1 MPPDADIAEIST
13 IFLSATAKDCKAY
26 RESVRDFVQ
35 SNLPAAKIY
44 LQEDWAEGGHF
55 VVDVCK
61 ARVVE
66 SDGYFGLFGFRYGWI
81 PPGFQ
86 YSITELEFRWA
97 EAKWGKG
104 EAPVFILL
112 PEAGS
117 PAEAHLREAAKAQ
130 TELEPPDLAAL
141 DDANQTR
148 FLQTVKAWAA
158 DGRIMVFYRD
168 RLELMGKALSSIQNW
183 NLTLLRQAL
192 AGRRQASGDIPL
204 AELGRI
210 GRDTQRTALVDA
222 LEDFRADR
230 GERAAAFL
238 VHGLENHGQREFA
251 EFLNAWDDEWEDAQ
265 PICGQPADTDSADAL
280 IRWTCGQLGT
290 PMIDRAAI
298 PELAQT
304 LAVRLRRG
312 PVIVILRSI
321 GHRQERLTRFIEGFW
336 CPLRKALA
344 AQDCGGGRLY
354 WFLID
359 HCPLPQ
365 PAPEGV
371 TAAEADAGTAD
382 YDDLLA
388 LPALGDISAGQVRKW
403 LKELRKSAG
412 ITLDEPRRDEI
423 AALATTPDGNPSD
436 VYNRLT
442 LNGFWAS
449 AS

>member
-1 MPPDADIAEIST
+1 MPSDADIAEISQ

-44 LQEDWAEGGHF
+44 LQEDWSEGGHF

-61 ARVVE
+61 ARVTE

-97 EAKWGKG
+97 EAKWGNG

-117 PAEAHLREAAKAQ
+117 PAEKHLREAAKAQ
-130 TELEPPDLAAL
+130 TDLDPPDLAAL
-141 DDANQTR
+141 DNANQTR
-148 FLQTVKAWAA
+148 FLQTVKEWAA

-168 RLELMGKALSSIQNW
+168 QVELLGKALSSIQNW

-210 GRDTQRTALVDA
+210 GRDTQRMALVDA
-222 LEDFRADR
+222 LEDFRSVK

-238 VHGLENHGQREFA
+238 VHGPENHGQREFA
-251 EFLNAWDDEWEDAQ
+251 EFLNVWDDEWEDAQ
-265 PICGQPADTDSADAL
+265 PICGQPADTADAL

-290 PMIDRAAI
+290 PMIERAAL

-304 LAVRLRRG
+304 LAARLRRG
-312 PVIVILRSI
+312 PVIIIQRSI
-321 GHRQERLTRFIEGFW
+321 GHRPERLTRFIESFW
-336 CPLRKALA
+336 RPLRKALA
-344 AQDCGGGRLY
+344 TQDCGSGRLY

-359 HCPLPQ
+359 HSPLPQ
-365 PAPEGV
+365 AGL
-371 TAAEADAGTAD
+371 EAVLRMDENDTHAD

-388 LPALGDISAGQVRKW
+388 LPALDDISAGAVRKW

-412 ITLDEPRRDEI
+412 IKLGEAQRDEI
-423 AALATTPDGNPSD
+423 AALATTPNGNPSD

-442 LNGFWAS
+442 LHGFWAS